1 MISPIQPNKT
11 YGILHTDSYFSFIG
25 FAKKIES
32 DETQKIDIYLDDKLI
47 DTIEANEFIQKI
59 DDIYDVENK
68 AFSYNLPFKYIDGA
82 KHQVS
87 FKNHSSQDE
96 LLNSPYTLINKN
108 HEDFNQTRFIL
119 SLEEPISEEL
129 KNMYKPNNIGFLA
142 TKENLEDEEFMEYIE
157 YISDNFRNNEINCFY
172 YSGDPS
178 SNKILKNIQNIK
190 FIFISSFKDILP
202 NIEIYIHNLNIQNN
216 KLRDRILFDLN
227 NIFCVTFIKNNSNLT
242 LEEHSRILMKP
253 TFPYHDNPAY
263 FGFTEE
269 NIKLSNGNMH
279 TMIYSSFFGLNT
291 KLNLRQTMKEY
302 QILNIM
308 SAFTNKKFK
317 EYIRMLHVKLKQY
330 KEDK

>member
-1 MISPIQPNKT
+1 MSSIIQLDKVYGVVHNK
-11 YGILHTDSYFSFIG
+11 DYFSFFG
-25 FAKKIES
+25 FAKKIGSNEI
-32 DETQKIDIYLDDKLI
+32 QKIDIYLDDEMI
-47 DTIEANEFIQKI
+47 DTIKANEFIEKI
-59 DDIYDVENK
+59 DDMYDVENQ
-68 AFSYNLPFKYIDGA
+68 AFSYNLPFKYIDGV
-82 KHQVS
+82 KHQIS
-87 FKNHSSQDE
+87 FKNHNSNEE
-96 LLNSPYTLINKN
+96 LLNSPYILIDKD
-108 HEDFNQTRFIL
+108 HEDFNEARFL
-119 SLEEPISEEL
+119 HSLNEPISEEL
-129 KNMYKPNNIGFLA
+129 KDMYKPNSIGFLA

-172 YSGDPS
+172 YSGAPS

-190 FIFISSFKDILP
+190 FIFISSIKDILP

-216 KLRDRILFDLN
+216 KLRNSILFDFN

-253 TFPYHDNPAY
+253 GFIYYDNPTY

-308 SAFTNKKFK
+308 SAFTSKKFK

-330 KEDK
+330 KEEI